1 MAARG
6 TTLLAVGV
14 GAVAV
19 IAWTL
24 VATLGSG
31 DTETGLTLRDIA
43 GSCTLTG
50 KETEVVAT
58 KNKKLT
64 WEVKNFCAQA
74 QTVSVGNFRTAPQ
87 TGNANC
93 SAVTEGGATSPFQ
106 QDDEARRTVSVG
118 AASGADPEKEKST
131 CRSNPGTTSAKPSD
145 LLLQHLSQSSSG
157 RSPAGHRTIGSPR
170 CRRHPAGDTP
180 FRSRSTCLASPVS
193 LNRTCRRNARRTLSA
208 GGG

>member
-74 QTVSVGNFRTAPQ
+74 QLVSVGNFRIAPQ
-87 TGNANC
+87 TGNTNC
-93 SAVTEGGATSPFQ
+93 SAVTEGGTTSPFQ
-106 QDDEARRTVSVG
+106 QDEEARRTVSVG
-118 AASGADPEKEKST
+118 AASGGSPGEEKIQLQIKS
-131 CRSNPGTTSAKPSD
+131 RSNLGGNELTFYFSICLNQAVVD
-145 LLLQHLSQSSSG
+145 
-157 RSPAGHRTIGSPR
+157 PR
-170 CRRHPAGDTP
+170 LVIER
-180 FRSRSTCLASPVS
+180 
-193 LNRTCRRNARRTLSA
+193 
-208 GGG
+208 